1 MLSFSTPLS
10 GLNADSEDLTVI
22 SNNLANLNTVGY
34 KDTDAS
40 FEDLFYEQL
49 GTSGAGNPIQIG
61 VGTQIS
67 GISTEFTQ
75 GSLQSSGVDTD
86 VAIQGDG
93 FFVLS
98 NGGIQ
103 EYSRAGNFTIAANGD
118 LVAADGSLVLGNPAV
133 NGVITPSPTP
143 TPISIPTGLTTPPK
157 PTSTVGLTL
166 NLDSG
171 TAVGGTFSTSASVYD
186 ALGQVHVLTYTFTKT
201 AANTWTYAITI
212 PGADVGAANPVTVS
226 TGTLMFNGSG
236 VLTAPAANVTGIAVN
251 GFADGAASLT
261 FAWQLYNTNTGPL
274 LTQFSGPS
282 ATSATQNDG
291 YSAGTLQSFNI
302 QSNGIIQGVFSNGQ
316 TQPLAQ
322 ITIANFANEQGLVH
336 NGSNDFLQSLASG
349 TPNIA
354 TPGTGGLG
362 TLVGGSLEQ
371 SNVDISTEFANLI
384 LAERGFQANARV
396 VTTFDQVIQA
406 AIALSQ

>member
-10 GLNADSEDLTVI
+10 GLNANSEDLTVI
-22 SNNLANLNTVGY
+22 SNNLANLNTVAY
-34 KDTDAS
+34 KGDQAS
-40 FEDLFYEQL
+40 FEDLFYQQL
-49 GTSGAGNPIQIG
+49 GSSGNGNPIQVG

-67 GISTEFTQ
+67 SISTEFTQ
-75 GSLQSSGVDTD
+75 GGLQGTGVPTD

-93 FFVLS
+93 FFLLS
-98 NGGIQ
+98 NNGIQ
-103 EYSRAGNFTIAANGD
+103 EFTRAGNFSIASNGS

-157 PTSTVGLTL
+157 ATSTVGITL

-171 TAVGGTFSTSASVYD
+171 TAIGGTFSTSASVHD

-201 AANTWTYAITI
+201 AANTWGYAITI
-212 PGADVGAANPVTVS
+212 PGADVGSATPVTVNS
-226 TGTLMFNGSG
+226 GTLMFSGSG
-236 VLTAPAANVTGIAVN
+236 VLTSPNKDVAGIGITG
-251 GFADGAASLT
+251 FSDGAANLT
-261 FAWQLYNTNTGPL
+261 FTWQLFNANTGPL

-282 ATSATQNDG
+282 ATSATQDDG
-291 YSAGTLQSFNI
+291 YAAGTLQTFNI
-302 QSNGIIQGVFSNGQ
+302 QADGTIQGVFSNGQ
-316 TQPLAQ
+316 TQPLGQ
-322 ITIANFANEQGLVH
+322 ITIATFADEQGLLR
-336 NGSNDFLQSLASG
+336 NGSNEFLQSLSSG
-349 TPNIA
+349 APNIG
-354 TPGTGGLG
+354 TPGTGGRG
-362 TLVGGSLEQ
+362 TLAGGSLEQ
-371 SNVDISTEFANLI
+371 SNVDISGEFASLI